1 MTILFWNVLT
11 SITSRTKQ
19 DSYSLKHITSKNL
32 PLDGGGE
39 VTVGRDHDHGDI
51 SLGGTGN
58 HVLDEV
64 AVARGI
70 DDGVVPLLSE
80 EFLGG
85 DGDGHT
91 TFTLFLLTV
100 HVEGEGEG
108 ALTQTV
114 GFSLQLFQFTLTDT
128 AQLEEQVAG
137 SGGLTT
143 IDVAANDDG
152 KVFLAFRHLES
163 CSSLRLRS

>member
-1 MTILFWNVLT
+1 MYYVDYYYNKTGE
-11 SITSRTKQ
+11 
-19 DSYSLKHITSKNL
+19 DSYSLNNIRSNNL

-39 VTVGRDHDHGDI
+39 VTVGRNHDHGDV
-51 SLGGTGN
+51 SLRGTGN

-64 AVARGI
+64 AVTRGI
-70 DDGVVPLLSE
+70 DDGVVPLFSE

-91 TFTLFLLTV
+91 TLTLFLLTV
-100 HVEGEGEG
+100 HVEGESEG

-114 GFSLQLFQFTLTDT
+114 GFSLQLFQFTLADT

-137 SGGLTT
+137 GSGLTT
-143 IDVAANDDG
+143 IDVAADDDG
-152 KVFLAFRHLES
+152 KVFLAFSHCEKF
-163 CSSLRLRS
+163 SLYQILRKT